1 MIGQNTAH
9 TFAWSEADSLMPIS
23 WQCSARASWVL
34 KAGWAPFAYGS
45 SVLFRWEDSCHRCC
59 KSLSSCRRTTPKLF
73 SCKELPWEDTRT
85 WSADIPTQDSITNLF
100 LIFYYV
106 INIILSE
113 CTQSE
118 TPFHVA
124 VVHSSAASTSQCQQ
138 IYIIGLVPSTIV
150 HGIMPH
156 LFEKQETTKQCNLGT
171 RALAHCASL
180 TERPSVGSWR
190 GSPTNNKPVLKSG
203 KRQKP
208 NSLS

>member
-1 MIGQNTAH
+1 MRRHANMVSRYTHTGFDYQSFSHFLLCHKYNSFRMHSKQDPIPRSLWYTA
-9 TFAWSEADSLMPIS
+9 
-23 WQCSARASWVL
+23 
-34 KAGWAPFAYGS
+34 
-45 SVLFRWEDSCHRCC
+45 
-59 KSLSSCRRTTPKLF
+59 
-73 SCKELPWEDTRT
+73 
-85 WSADIPTQDSITNLF
+85 
-100 LIFYYV
+100 
-106 INIILSE
+106 
-113 CTQSE
+113 
-118 TPFHVA
+118 
-124 VVHSSAASTSQCQQ
+124 SAASTSQCPQ